1 MSLDDWGRTFVCD
14 NSDPFHLI
22 MYDSRYLARNPYLQ
36 APPAAVNIAPAGK
49 YTKLY
54 RISPVEPWRA
64 LRTRLRTQGV
74 VPGSDEGGS
83 PSGFFTGGTGVT
95 VYRGDAF
102 PPEYRG
108 NLFVGEVANNLVHR
122 ARWSRTAS
130 ARDRAAGRARAAS
143 SSPRATTGSARCSSP
158 TAPTAASTSST
169 CTAS

>member
-1 MSLDDWGRTFVCD
+1 LLDPRTETFVLTGGGGQHGMSMDDWGRTYVCG

-22 MYDSRYLARNPYLQ
+22 MYDSRYLARSPYLQ

-54 RISPVEPWRA
+54 RVSPVEPWRA
-64 LRTRLRTQGV
+64 LRTRLRRQKI

-102 PPEYRG
+102 PAEFHG
-108 NLFVGEVANNLVHR
+108 NLFVADVANNVVHR
-122 ARWSRTAS
+122 AIPVPEGVSVTAKSVEEGREFLASR
-130 ARDRAAGRARAAS
+130 DNYF
-143 SSPRATTGSARCSSP
+143 
-158 TAPTAASTSST
+158 
-169 CTAS
+169 